1 MKSKMATSLTYV
13 LGTNWQFVFAFV
25 SKSSVEGAE
34 DNNVYTKIKVQR
46 KLHFDET
53 LKLPK

>member
-1 MKSKMATSLTYV
+1 MKSNMATSLTYV
-13 LGTNWQFVFAFV
+13 LGTNWQIMFAFV
-25 SKSSVEGAE
+25 SKSSVKGTE
-34 DNNVYTKIKVQR
+34 DNNAYTKIKVQR

>member
-1 MKSKMATSLTYV
+1 MKSKKATSLTYV
-13 LGTNWQFVFAFV
+13 LGTNWQFELAFV